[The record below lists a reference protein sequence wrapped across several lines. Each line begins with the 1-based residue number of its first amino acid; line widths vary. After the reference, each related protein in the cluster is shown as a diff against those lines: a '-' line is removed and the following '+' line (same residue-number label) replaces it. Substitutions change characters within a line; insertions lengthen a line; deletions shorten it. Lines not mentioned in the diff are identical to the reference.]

1 MPTGAFA
8 VLLAALLC
16 SAPQMHAG
24 AADDDEIYDEA
35 VAAFEAGRN
44 EAALAGF
51 SRLHAAGRDD
61 PALDFN
67 LGAVL
72 YRLEDYLPAI
82 DAFERAAREPRLAAL
97 SFYNAALSAWR
108 RNDRN
113 AAAGWLER
121 ARNAAPEPGLAALI
135 RELEATMTPA
145 RSAPLPGGLAYAAIG
160 HDSNVTLR
168 AEDETLA
175 DAGQGDTWLELYGN
189 FDYAPPRLSAA
200 AISFQGSAWLLAHEK
215 LDEYDTALFRLG
227 MTHGRDLGAWRI
239 DVGAQ
244 LERTLTDGSAFSR
257 GQLLRL
263 EAVRALGA
271 DRRLRFGAE
280 TGRIRESKTEF
291 GYLAGSRHAVEA
303 ESWWRLGTARLRAFY
318 RYEDNDRRDFLE
330 PVFISVS
337 PRRHELGGDITFAL
351 TGDNT
356 ARFGL
361 RHRRSH
367 YADANDLADGNPLR
381 RKDHRTAIHA
391 RLSHRLGSGREVTLE
406 WQYTAN
412 HSNIATYDYRQT
424 GISLGLLV
432 PW

>member
-1 MPTGAFA
+1 MPTGALA
-8 VLLAALLC
+8 ALLAALLC
-16 SAPQMHAG
+16 SVSQIHAG
-24 AADDDEIYDEA
+24 AADDEIYDEA

-51 SRLHAAGRDD
+51 SRLRAAGRDD

-108 RNDRN
+108 RNDRK

-121 ARNAAPEPGLAALI
+121 ARGSAPEPGLASLV
-135 RELEATMTPA
+135 RELEATMSPA
-145 RSAPLPGGLAYAAIG
+145 RSVPPPSGLAYAAIG

-168 AEDETLA
+168 AEDETLT
-175 DAGQGDTWLELYGN
+175 DAGQGDAWLEVYGN
-189 FDYAPPRLSAA
+189 FDYASPRLSAA

-215 LDEYDTALFRLG
+215 LSEYDTVLFRLG
-227 MTHGRDLGAWRI
+227 VTHGRDLGAWRI
-239 DVGAQ
+239 DVGAR
-244 LERTLTDGSAFSR
+244 LERTLADGSAFSR
-257 GQLLRL
+257 GEALRL
-263 EAVRALGA
+263 EAVRARGA
-271 DRRLRFGAE
+271 DQRLRFGLE
-280 TGRIRESKTEF
+280 TGRIRESKAEF
-291 GYLAGSRHAVEA
+291 DYLAGFRHAFEA

-318 RYEDNDRRDFLE
+318 RYEDNDRRDFRE
-330 PVFISVS
+330 PIFVSVS
-337 PRRHELGGDITFAL
+337 PRRHELGGDITFPLA
-351 TGDNT
+351 GDN
-356 ARFGL
+356 AIRFGL

-367 YADANDLADGNPLR
+367 YADANELVDGDQLR

-391 RLSHRLGSGREVTLE
+391 RLSHRLESGREIALE
-406 WQYTAN
+406 LQHTAN
-412 HSNIATYDYRQT
+412 HSNLAAYDYRQT